1 MTTIFAQCSGLT
13 KAGVAVYRISGSR
26 ALDAAKFLTKKE
38 SFEPRKSYL
47 LNIFDPFSNELI
59 DKGLVLYFK
68 SPASFTGEDIVEF
81 HLHGSLA
88 ISKLMHKA
96 LGRIQGVRIANPG
109 EFSKRAYI
117 NGKFD
122 LTQAEGL
129 VDLINAE
136 TQMQHKQAMQQSSGL
151 LSGLYESWRQSLLK
165 VTSYLEAYIDFPEEV
180 ISSKILDEMEN
191 IIKTLIH
198 KLQNH
203 LDNNNRGEVIREG
216 INLSIFGP
224 PNVGKSSLIN
234 YIANKN
240 VAIVSPMPGTTR
252 DSIETFI
259 DIQGYPVCIIDT
271 AGIRNN
277 TYDIIELEGIRRAV
291 TKTQEAHIKL
301 LVIDVEKNIKNLDD
315 NVKRLIDE
323 QTIIVVNKI
332 DLQTNASKIPNAVY
346 VSLKQKINLEKLM
359 EEITKKILKISPD
372 LQNPCIT
379 RARHRENVERALKL
393 LNEFSLE
400 KDLVL
405 AAEDIRLAA
414 SHLSL
419 ITGRITVDEILGEIF
434 SSFCIGK

>member
-1 MTTIFAQCSGLT
+1 MTTIFAQCSGLV
-13 KAGVAVYRISGSR
+13 KAGVAVYRISGPR
-26 ALDAAKFLTKKE
+26 ALYAAQCLTKKAF
-38 SFEPRKSYL
+38 FEPRKAYL
-47 LNIFDPFSNELI
+47 LDVFDPVSDELI

-68 SPASFTGEDIVEF
+68 APSSFTGEDIIEF

-88 ISKLMHKA
+88 ISKLMYKSLA
-96 LGRIQGVRIANPG
+96 IIQGVRIANPG

-122 LTQAEGL
+122 LIQAEGL

-151 LSGLYESWRQSLLK
+151 LSGLYESWRKSLLK
-165 VTSYLEAYIDFPEEV
+165 VMSYLEAYIDFPEEG
-180 ISSKILDEMEN
+180 ISSKVLGEIERN
-191 IIKTLIH
+191 IQTL
-198 KLQNH
+198 KQQMKNH
-203 LDNNNRGEVIREG
+203 LDDHNRGEVIREG

-259 DIQGYPVCIIDT
+259 DIQGYPVCVMDT

-277 TYDIIELEGIRRAV
+277 TYDVIELEGIKRAV
-291 TKTQEAHIKL
+291 TKTQAAHIKL
-301 LVIDVEKNIKNLDD
+301 LVVDVEIDVNNLDKGIKD
-315 NVKRLIDE
+315 LIDDK
-323 QTIIVVNKI
+323 TILVINKV
-332 DLQTNASKIPNAVY
+332 DLNPNIPIISDAIY
-346 VSLKQKINLEKLM
+346 ISLKQKINLEELM
-359 EEITKKILKISPD
+359 EKILDKIKKISPS
-372 LQNPCIT
+372 LQNPYIT
-379 RARHRENVERALKL
+379 RERHRQNVEVALSL
-393 LNEFSLE
+393 LNNFSLE

-405 AAEDIRLAA
+405 AAEDIRLSARR
-414 SHLSL
+414 LSL
-419 ITGRITVDEILGEIF
+419 ITGKITADEILGEIF

>member
-1 MTTIFAQCSGLT
+1 MTTIFAQCSGLV
-13 KAGVAVYRISGSR
+13 KAGVAVYRISGPR
-26 ALDAAKFLTKKE
+26 ALDAAKILTKRE
-38 SFEPRKSYL
+38 SFEPRKAYL
-47 LNIFDPFSNELI
+47 LDIFDPASDELI

-68 SPASFTGEDIVEF
+68 SPASFTGEDIIEF

-88 ISKLMHKA
+88 ISKLIYKA
-96 LGRIQGVRIANPG
+96 LGKIQGVRIANPG

-136 TQMQHKQAMQQSSGL
+136 TEMQHKQAVQQSEGL
-151 LSGLYESWRQSLLK
+151 LSDLYESWRRSLLK
-165 VTSYLEAYIDFPEEV
+165 VMSYLEAYTDFPEEG
-180 ISSKILDEMEN
+180 ISSKILDEMEKG
-191 IIKTLIH
+191 IKNL
-198 KLQNH
+198 KEQMQNH
-203 LDNNNRGEVIREG
+203 LDNNNRGEIIREG

-252 DSIETFI
+252 DSIKTFI

-277 TYDIIELEGIRRAV
+277 IYDIVELEGIKLAV

-301 LVIDVEKNIKNLDD
+301 LVIDVERNIKNLDKS
-315 NVKRLIDE
+315 VKRLVDDK
-323 QTIIVVNKI
+323 TIIVVNKI
-332 DLQTNASKIPNAVY
+332 DLQADVLEIPNAVY
-346 VSLKQKINLEKLM
+346 VSLRQKINLEELM
-359 EEITKKILKISPD
+359 EKITEKIKEVSPD

-379 RARHRENVERALKL
+379 RVRHRQNVEGALRL

-405 AAEDIRLAA
+405 ATEDIRLAA
-414 SHLSL
+414 RHLSL
-419 ITGRITVDEILGEIF
+419 ITGKITVDEILGEIF

>member
-1 MTTIFAQCSGLT
+1 MTTIFAQCSGLV
-13 KAGVAVYRISGSR
+13 KAGVAVYRISGPR

-38 SFEPRKSYL
+38 SFEPRKAYL
-47 LNIFDPFSNELI
+47 LDIFNPASDELI

-68 SPASFTGEDIVEF
+68 SPASFTGEDIIEF

-88 ISKLMHKA
+88 IYKLIYKA
-96 LGRIQGVRIANPG
+96 LGQIQGVRIANPG

-117 NGKFD
+117 HGKFD

-136 TQMQHKQAMQQSSGL
+136 TEMQHKQAMQQSSGL
-151 LSGLYESWRQSLLK
+151 LSDLYESWRKSLLK
-165 VTSYLEAYIDFPEEV
+165 VMSYLEAYIDFPEEG
-180 ISSKILDEMEN
+180 ISSKILDEMEKS
-191 IIKTLIH
+191 IKNL
-198 KLQNH
+198 KEQMQNH
-203 LDNNNRGEVIREG
+203 LDNNRGEIIREG

-252 DSIETFI
+252 DIIETFI

-277 TYDIIELEGIRRAV
+277 TYDTIELEGIRRAV
-291 TKTQEAHIKL
+291 TKTEEAHMKL
-301 LVIDVEKNIKNLDD
+301 LMIDIETDIENLDES
-315 NVKRLIDE
+315 VKRLIDDK
-323 QTIIVVNKI
+323 TIIVVNKI
-332 DLQTNASKIPNAVY
+332 DLQGDVLKMPNAVY
-346 VSLKQKINLEKLM
+346 VSLKQKLNLEELM
-359 EEITKKILKISPD
+359 EKITEGIKEISPD

-379 RARHRENVERALKL
+379 RVRHRQNVEGALRL

-400 KDLVL
+400 RDLVL
-405 AAEDIRLAA
+405 SAEDIRLAA
-414 SHLSL
+414 GHLSL
-419 ITGRITVDEILGEIF
+419 ITGKISVDEILGEIF